1 MNRKTERIIIR
12 IGGIWNIVNGALTLF
27 LVSPWVK
34 SGLFENLNAQ
44 TRGLN
49 YLSENLN
56 SFVTTY
62 CLLYIFLGV
71 LNIYLST
78 RMEDESAFRAIP
90 CWFFLLG
97 LASFMMVDV
106 ISAVAYIVA
115 SVMSLAKNKAVKMR
129 FS

>member
-1 MNRKTERIIIR
+1 MNRKMERVVIR
-12 IGGIWNIVNGALTLF
+12 VGGIWNIINGALTLF

-34 SGLFENLNAQ
+34 SGLFENLSGQ

-56 SFVTTY
+56 TFVTTY

-71 LNIYLST
+71 LNLYLST
-78 RMEDESAFRAIP
+78 RIEDETAPRAIP
-90 CWFFLLG
+90 IWFFLFG
-97 LASFMMVDV
+97 LVSFMMVDI
-106 ISAVAYIVA
+106 ISAVTYIVA
-115 SVMSLAKNKAVKMR
+115 SVISLSKNKAVRVR

>member
-1 MNRKTERIIIR
+1 MNRKSERIIIR
-12 IGGIWNIVNGALTLF
+12 IGGIWNILNGALTLF

-34 SGLFENLNAQ
+34 SGLFENLNGQ
-44 TRGLN
+44 TKGLN

-56 SFVTTY
+56 TFVTTY

-71 LNIYLST
+71 LNVYLST
-78 RMEDESAFRAIP
+78 RLEDESAPRAIP
-90 CWFFLLG
+90 VWFFILG

-106 ISAVAYIVA
+106 ISAVTYIVA
-115 SVMSLAKNKAVKMR
+115 SVMSLAKNKAVRLR